1 MDLLIV
7 TGMSGSGK
15 SSVMD
20 VMEDIGYYCIDNIP
34 PKLIP
39 QFVDLCRKSDSAIDR
54 IAVAVDIRTGDMF
67 AEIFRAWQSL
77 KTEPD
82 VTVRVLFI
90 EADDEVIV
98 KRYKETRR
106 KHPLDEKFNGNL
118 HEAIQYERNQLSQL
132 REVAERDRLVA
143 ERRVMAS
150 RMEAMEAYRANA
162 DSLHKLRHEV
172 KNQYAYIRMLLERGD
187 YQKAL
192 EGDDTHRGLLS
203 VIDNYGSTKAGNL
216 AKYYAGIAN
225 LQLGNYDEA
234 GRWLAKYKGK
244 DTFTKPIA
252 LMAQADALVEQGNT
266 EAAAKKYV
274 EAAQAGD
281 NAITA
286 PSALFKAGMAYLML
300 NNNAK
305 ALECLKQIKSKYPE
319 STEAQSPDTDKLIAI
334 AEN

>member
-132 REVAERDRLVA
+132 REVADYYIETSGFTASQLKEQVKTIFLEHTSDSLMIKVMSFGFKYGVSTESDLVFDVRCLPNPYYVKELKSHTGIESCVQDYVMGFEQSQKLFEKLTDLIDYLIPMYVQEGKSRLVIAFGCTGGKHRSITFA
-143 ERRVMAS
+143 EYMAKHLINKG
-150 RMEAMEAYRANA
+150 Y
-162 DSLHKLRHEV
+162 KV
-172 KNQYAYIRMLLERGD
+172 
-187 YQKAL
+187 QKY
-192 EGDDTHRGLLS
+192 HRD
-203 VIDNYGSTKAGNL
+203 ITKDR
-216 AKYYAGIAN
+216 K
-225 LQLGNYDEA
+225 
-234 GRWLAKYKGK
+234 
-244 DTFTKPIA
+244 F
-252 LMAQADALVEQGNT
+252 
-266 EAAAKKYV
+266 
-274 EAAQAGD
+274 
-281 NAITA
+281 
-286 PSALFKAGMAYLML
+286 
-300 NNNAK
+300 
-305 ALECLKQIKSKYPE
+305 
-319 STEAQSPDTDKLIAI
+319 
-334 AEN
+334 

>member
-106 KHPLDEKFNGNL
+106 KHPLDEKINGNL

-132 REVAERDRLVA
+132 REVADYYIETSGFTASQLKEQVKTIFLEHTSDSLMIKVMSFGFKYGVSTESDLVFDVRCLPNPYYVKELKNHTGIESCVQDYVMGFEQSQKLFEKLTDLIDYLIPMYVQEGKSRLVIAFGCTGGKHRSITFA
-143 ERRVMAS
+143 EYMAKHLVNKG
-150 RMEAMEAYRANA
+150 Y
-162 DSLHKLRHEV
+162 KV
-172 KNQYAYIRMLLERGD
+172 
-187 YQKAL
+187 QKY
-192 EGDDTHRGLLS
+192 HRD
-203 VIDNYGSTKAGNL
+203 ITKDR
-216 AKYYAGIAN
+216 K
-225 LQLGNYDEA
+225 
-234 GRWLAKYKGK
+234 
-244 DTFTKPIA
+244 F
-252 LMAQADALVEQGNT
+252 
-266 EAAAKKYV
+266 
-274 EAAQAGD
+274 
-281 NAITA
+281 
-286 PSALFKAGMAYLML
+286 
-300 NNNAK
+300 
-305 ALECLKQIKSKYPE
+305 
-319 STEAQSPDTDKLIAI
+319 
-334 AEN
+334 